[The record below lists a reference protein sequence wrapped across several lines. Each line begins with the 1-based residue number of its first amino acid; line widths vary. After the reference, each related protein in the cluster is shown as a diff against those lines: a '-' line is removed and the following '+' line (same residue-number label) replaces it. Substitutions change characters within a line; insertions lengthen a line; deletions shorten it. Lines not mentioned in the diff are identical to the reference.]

1 MENQFY
7 QTEESVAEYIAAAK
21 DVNGRRL
28 IEKLKKHLPQG
39 SLLLEIGSGPGSD
52 FEILKEVYRSVGSD
66 FSTEFIRLLKLRF
79 PQDEFLNLNAVSLDT
94 TRKFQ
99 GLYSNKVLHHLHEKE
114 LKESILR
121 QADLLESDGVICH
134 SFWKGEGNENFKGL
148 HVSYY
153 SAENLSL
160 LFQDHFKIITL
171 EEYDEFETGDSLV
184 LIAKK
189 KDHS

>member
-7 QTEESVAEYIAAAK
+7 QTEESVAEYITAAK

-66 FSTEFIRLLKLRF
+66 FSTEFIRLLKLHF

-121 QADLLESDGVICH
+121 QADLLESNGIICH
-134 SFWKGEGNENFKGL
+134 SFWKGKGNENFKGL
-148 HVSYY
+148 HVNYY